1 MRKKVQK
8 EGKLAS
14 IGKKDSKENGKNGVK
29 VKDKQGKKG
38 RTFKEEEGIMGELLE
53 KEGPKE

>member
-1 MRKKVQK
+1 MNEEEST
-8 EGKLAS
+8 EGREAS
-14 IGKKDSKENGKNGVK
+14 EHREESKENAKNGVK